1 MMCKVVLSEES
12 PQCNISTEDG
22 YYIKI
27 EKHEDGSMTL
37 SRSLVQPHGNF
48 KDKSL
53 RLATGL
59 YITYIRRSSN
69 RRKYCNPVV
78 LIRGKVNKSIKIGIV
93 GAGLNAALDK
103 AIERY
108 REIYP
113 DSNIDEIVRPT
124 LDDVNQYLKHKSVE
138 LETDFVPITKE

>member
-1 MMCKVVLSEES
+1 MSKLLLSKEN
-12 PQCNISTEDG
+12 PRCNITTEDG

-27 EKHEDGSMTL
+27 EKHEDGSVTL

-69 RRKYCNPVV
+69 QRKYCNPVV
-78 LIRGKVNKSIKIGIV
+78 LIRGKVNKSIKIGIIGV
-93 GAGLNAALDK
+93 GLKAALDK

-108 REIYP
+108 SEIYP

-124 LDDVNQYLKHKSVE
+124 LDDVNEYLKHKSIE
-138 LETDFVPITKE
+138 LEVDYVPITKE